1 MTYSK
6 HSNLSSIYSLDELQ
20 KELEEKSGSQ
30 LKLKKLGPNLYQFY
44 EQVISLKL
52 EEGRILSKLIQ
63 SPLTSIVSPQ
73 NDERYQEFIDYLM
86 QQGVLQEVY

>member
-1 MTYSK
+1 MSSK
-6 HSNLSSIYSLDELQ
+6 HSNLSYMYSLDELQ

-52 EEGRILSKLIQ
+52 EEGRILSKPFQ
-63 SPLTSIVSPQ
+63 HS
-73 NDERYQEFIDYLM
+73 
-86 QQGVLQEVY
+86 